1 MTRKRTPARM
11 ARLVAQWRGSGVSQA
26 AFARHHGIPTWTF
39 WYWCRKVAGAST
51 VPPKPPATTFVPVRV
66 MEDTPTPVLEIS
78 WREGAHLRV
87 RSGASADVV
96 RAAVLALRAKC

>member
-1 MTRKRTPARM
+1 MMRKRTPARM
-11 ARLVAQWRGSGVSQA
+11 ARLVAQWRASGISQA
-26 AFARHHGIPTWTF
+26 AFARQHRLPAWTF
-39 WYWCRKVAGAST
+39 WYWCRKVAGAPT
-51 VPPKPPATTFVPVRV
+51 APATPPATTFVPVEV
-66 MEDTPTPVLEIS
+66 MPDTAAPVLEIT